1 MGDISKRPTIMEALF
16 PIIFLI
22 VLLAINIKVFG
33 TDGLSG
39 SNQLVL
45 IFASGVAGLIAVFRL
60 KVKWAAIEKGIIN
73 SISSAMSS
81 ILILL
86 LIGALAGTWM
96 LSGIVP
102 AMIYY
107 GLKVLNPTV
116 FLLAACVVCGIVSIA
131 TGSSWTTVATV
142 GVALLGIGK
151 ALGFSEGLIGGA
163 IISGAYFG
171 DKMSPLSDTTNL
183 APAMA
188 GTDLFTHIKHMTK
201 TTVPSITITLIIFG
215 VIGLLNK
222 PEGVVGQVE
231 DISQVISNTFTI
243 NGWLFLVPA
252 VVIFLIIKKAPAIPV
267 LLTGSI
273 LGGVFAVLFQQDIIH
288 ELAMISDVE
297 GGISFKSFVIVFRSL
312 YGETMIVTSNEIV
325 NELLVTG
332 GMSGML
338 YTVWLIICAMTF
350 GGILE
355 VSGMLSVIAEAVISK
370 VNSVGSLIA
379 STVGTGLFFNIT
391 TSDQYLAILVP
402 GRMYADIYRK
412 RGLKGENLSRT
423 LEDSATVTS
432 VLIPWNTC
440 GATQASVLG
449 VATLTYAPYCFFNII
464 SPFMTLLFGYFN
476 WGINYYSEKEMK
488 SINKEESL
496 A

>member
-1 MGDISKRPTIMEALF
+1 MVVNRRKPSLIQAIS
-16 PIIFLI
+16 PILFLI
-22 VLLAINIKVFG
+22 VLLVINILIFG

-45 IFASGVAGLIAVFRL
+45 VISSALAGLIAIFQL
-60 KVKWAAIEKGIIN
+60 KIKWENLQDGIVK

-86 LIGALAGTWM
+86 LIGSLAGTWL

-107 GLKVLNPTV
+107 GLKILNPTI
-116 FLLAACVVCGIVSIA
+116 FLIAACIVSAIVSIA

-151 ALGFSEGLIGGA
+151 ALGFGEGIIAGA
-163 IISGAYFG
+163 ILSGAYFG

-188 GTDLFTHIKHMTK
+188 GTDLFTHIRHMTK
-201 TTVPSITITLIIFG
+201 TTFPSMLITLIIFG
-215 VIGLLNK
+215 MIGFTTGA
-222 PEGVVGQVE
+222 EGSV
-231 DISQVISNTFTI
+231 SQVKEISEVIVDNFHITP
-243 NGWLFLVPA
+243 WLFIVPVLVLIMIVKKIPAVPA
-252 VVIFLIIKKAPAIPV
+252 
-267 LLTGSI
+267 LLAGAI
-273 LGGVFAVLFQQDIIH
+273 LGGVFAIIFQPQAIKLIAN
-288 ELAMISDVE
+288 EE
-297 GGISFKSFVIVFRSL
+297 GASFVYQSYKAVMMSL
-312 YGETMIVTSNEIV
+312 YGQISILTNNDIV
-325 NELLVTG
+325 NELLMTR

-338 YTVWLIICAMTF
+338 NTIWLIICAMIF
-350 GGILE
+350 GGIME
-355 VSGMLSVIAEAVISK
+355 ESGMLKVLAEAIIEK
-370 VNSVGSLIA
+370 VHSVGSLIA
-379 STVGTGLFFNIT
+379 STAATCVFFNIT

-412 RGLKGENLSRT
+412 RGLKPENLSRT

-464 SPFMTLLFGYFN
+464 SPFMTVLFGYLKLGLTF
-476 WGINYYSEKEMK
+476 YSEEEMLEIKKEFVV
-488 SINKEESL
+488 
-496 A
+496 